1 MVWLEPTL
9 LGSRPPGRG
18 GCAAAVVGDACI
30 FIGGADR
37 TPKALDDVWILRFE
51 RSMPLTARWIRKT
64 TTTRGDE
71 KLPARSG
78 ASATTIGTDVY
89 VFGGQDPS
97 TGVCF
102 NDVVVLDTTSWEW
115 RRLILAESGSPPPRN
130 GHVACAAFGGKALVI
145 HGGSSPEEGPMGDVH
160 VLNLEEGGE
169 KWERPRVAGQAPE
182 PREMHAGVSFRVGVD
197 VDASKEP
204 SKEELLVFGGRG
216 REGAVL
222 RDAHV
227 LDVRAMRWTRRGN
240 LGEALCAH
248 AAAPW
253 RVPGEDFFLKRKPAA
268 AFFGGFD
275 GANLRGSE
283 VSLLEP
289 ETLAKTVLSGSV
301 SVRCHSPFKSPQARF
316 APSCVAV
323 SLASLAGPG
332 PGTNEATSSIPVL
345 VVFGGLTPTSDL
357 ADVAAWMD
365 GPDYA
370 RAALAATKKTEPSK
384 PAVAPASDLD

>member
-1 MVWLEPTL
+1 MARADAPRVAPRS
-9 LGSRPPGRG
+9 GRVRG
-18 GCAAAVVGDACI
+18 G
-30 FIGGADR
+30 GGGR
-37 TPKALDDVWILRFE
+37 RVHLHRGRRSTPKALDDVWILRL
-51 RSMPLTARWIRKT
+51 MVVPLTARWIRKT
-64 TTTRGDE
+64 TTRGTRSSRA
-71 KLPARSG
+71 PG
-78 ASATTIGTDVY
+78 ASATTIGTDVRLR
-89 VFGGQDPS
+89 GQDPS

-102 NDVVVLDTTSWEW
+102 NDVVVLGTTSWEW

-227 LDVRAMRWTRRGN
+227 LDVRAMRWTRRGD

-253 RVPGEDFFLKRKPAA
+253 RV
-268 AFFGGFD
+268 
-275 GANLRGSE
+275 RG
-283 VSLLEP
+283 
-289 ETLAKTVLSGSV
+289 
-301 SVRCHSPFKSPQARF
+301 
-316 APSCVAV
+316 
-323 SLASLAGPG
+323 
-332 PGTNEATSSIPVL
+332 
-345 VVFGGLTPTSDL
+345 
-357 ADVAAWMD
+357 
-365 GPDYA
+365 
-370 RAALAATKKTEPSK
+370 KKHF
-384 PAVAPASDLD
+384 

>member
-37 TPKALDDVWILRFE
+37 TPKALDDVWVLRFE

-71 KLPARSG
+71 KIPARSG
-78 ASATTIGTDVY
+78 ASATVIGTDVY

-102 NDVVVLDTTSWEW
+102 NDVVVLDMNAWEW
-115 RRLILAESGSPPPRN
+115 RRLTLAESGSPPPRN
-130 GHVACAAFGGKALVI
+130 GHVACAARGGKALVVY
-145 HGGSSPEEGPMGDVH
+145 GGSSPEEGPMGDVH
-160 VLNLEEGGE
+160 VLNLEEGCE

-182 PREMHAGVSFRVGVD
+182 PREMHAGVFFRL
-197 VDASKEP
+197 AP
-204 SKEELLVFGGRG
+204 SAPSDNLGDTLEVTEELLVAGGRG
-216 REGAVL
+216 RDGVVF

-227 LDVRAMRWTRRGN
+227 LDVRAMKWTRRGDF
-240 LGEALCAH
+240 GEPVCAH

-253 RVPGEDFFLKRKPAA
+253 PAPEEAHARRRWAA

-275 GANLRGSE
+275 GAALRGSD
-283 VSLLEP
+283 VTLLER
-289 ETLAKTVLSGSV
+289 ETLAKAVLSGASRGFSSDGDGSAASV
-301 SVRCHSPFKSPQARF
+301 KIPAARF
-316 APSCVAV
+316 APACIAV
-323 SLASLAGPG
+323 DVWVPCLVRLF
-332 PGTNEATSSIPVL
+332 
-345 VVFGGLTPTSDL
+345 VVFGGVTPAFDL
-357 ADVAAWMD
+357 GDVAVWMD
-365 GPDYA
+365 GPDYE
-370 RAALAATKKTEPSK
+370 RAAVAAKAEPER
-384 PAVAPASDLD
+384 PGVVPPASDLD